1 MRKKL
6 SVFITLLFSLG
17 ISISAQ
23 SQSNNIVK
31 IENNEL
37 VPSIAIKFDNTSDVI
52 SSESISSLVSIR
64 DYLNSKSY
72 ITLIRVEGHITTG
85 QDASVNQQLSSQRA
99 LAVSNWLVDNGID
112 CKRILPVGFG
122 DNKQIQS
129 VDTNTTEDEN
139 VNNRINIVIASVRNR
154 LIGGIPADGGGLA
167 VNNFCD
173 TSKR

>member
-6 SVFITLLFSLG
+6 PVFITLLFSLG
-17 ISISAQ
+17 ISLSAQ
-23 SQSNNIVK
+23 SADKVK

-37 VPSIAIKFDNTSDVI
+37 VPSMAIKFDNASDII
-52 SSESISSLVSIR
+52 SSESIPSLVSIR

-72 ITLIRVEGHITTG
+72 ITLIRVEGHITTS
-85 QDASVNQQLSSQRA
+85 QDASVNQKLSSQRA

-129 VDTNTTEDEN
+129 VDTNITETDN
-139 VNNRINIVIASVRNR
+139 ANNRVNIVIASLRNK
-154 LIGGIPADGGGLA
+154 LIGGIPADGGGLP
-167 VNNFCD
+167 VNNFCEV
-173 TSKR
+173 SKK